1 LQQRAGAERFAHL
14 ASSFSAP
21 APVAPEPEAGAGAEP
36 EAEPDAEPA
45 EEPRP
50 SADPAAE
57 EENVEDAFDAIKHM
71 IQDFDFDSSV
81 SAKDGGISASFE
93 GAGLFTDDD
102 DLDGGSPAQLSRAL
116 GSMFRIS
123 VDDDDDDD
131 E

>member
-21 APVAPEPEAGAGAEP
+21 APVAPEPDAGAG
-36 EAEPDAEPA
+36 AEPDAEPA
-45 EEPRP
+45 EPAEEPGP
-50 SADPAAE
+50 YVDPAAA
-57 EENVEDAFDAIKHM
+57 ENVEDAFDAIKHM
-71 IQDFDFDSSV
+71 IQDFDFDSV
-81 SAKDGGISASFE
+81 SAKGGGISASFE

-131 E
+131 DE